1 MQHNLVN
8 LPQLV
13 GIIDEYR
20 DEWLE
25 ENNESGLLHKWR
37 EQFNDESY
45 NKILTDINTTII
57 SHHNFSNNNNNNN
70 INKKINSHT
79 MNKQRDNIIK
89 TIRVGISGD
98 LDTYR
103 RLYLDVLQTIYDTF
117 ENYKNYSS
125 TNIPTMK
132 LHYTITR
139 GYHICISLG
148 YKNRLNVNNNQIF
161 IEINQKKKIFIVQ
174 QHQ

>member
-1 MQHNLVN
+1 MFILNIVKLQHNLGN
-8 LPQLV
+8 LLQLV
-13 GIIDEYR
+13 EIIDEYR

-37 EQFNDESY
+37 EQSNDELY
-45 NKILTDINTTII
+45 NEILTDINTTII
-57 SHHNFSNNNNNNN
+57 LHHNFSNNNIN

-103 RLYLDVLQTIYDTF
+103 RLYSDVLQTIYDTF
-117 ENYKNYSS
+117 ENYKNYKNYS
-125 TNIPTMK
+125 
-132 LHYTITR
+132 IT
-139 GYHICISLG
+139 
-148 YKNRLNVNNNQIF
+148 Q
-161 IEINQKKKIFIVQ
+161 
-174 QHQ
+174 